1 MPGYLL
7 LVGNGSSTVVDQEY
21 NPERLWAL
29 VSPSRAEGTGQIVD
43 SEVGDVNCGLGA
55 VTDAYHIGGPFPL
68 PHHLPHLP
76 QFPCLRDRDPI
87 SSVGS
92 MNSRV
97 RGLCRAGCSIQE
109 SCVGVWVLRQ
119 LWRR

>member
-55 VTDAYHIGGPFPL
+55 VTDAYQGIRGPIP
-68 PHHLPHLP
+68 PAPP
-76 QFPCLRDRDPI
+76 SAP
-87 SSVGS
+87 SASVSLSEG
-92 MNSRV
+92 
-97 RGLCRAGCSIQE
+97 
-109 SCVGVWVLRQ
+109 
-119 LWRR
+119 